1 MDDERYTIS
10 QTEKLTGIRGHVLR
24 YWEEEL
30 GLRIGRNAMGYR
42 CYTRYDIQLFL
53 NIRELKNRG
62 LQLKAIKELIP
73 RIHQYGPGSPGSK
86 IQLLTQQGEPVE
98 VFEQEE
104 SQEAYDARMQE
115 FLEILER
122 LISQCLK
129 KPTHEERRCRSLDE
143 AIRLHQLSRKEAAA
157 TKEQKRRTS
166 RLRRKNKNR

>member
-1 MDDERYTIS
+1 MDDVRYTIS
-10 QTEKLTGIRGHVLR
+10 QAEKLTGIRGHVLR

-53 NIRELKNRG
+53 NIKELKNRG

-73 RIHQYGPGSPGSK
+73 RVYQYGPGSPGSRV
-86 IQLLTQQGEPVE
+86 QLLTAQDTPEE
-98 VFEQEE
+98 ILLQEE

-129 KPTHEERRCRSLDE
+129 KTTHEERRCRSLDE
-143 AIRLHQLSRKEAAA
+143 AIRLHQIGRKEAAA
-157 TKEQKRRTS
+157 AKARKKRGAYFVKKEKRR
-166 RLRRKNKNR
+166 